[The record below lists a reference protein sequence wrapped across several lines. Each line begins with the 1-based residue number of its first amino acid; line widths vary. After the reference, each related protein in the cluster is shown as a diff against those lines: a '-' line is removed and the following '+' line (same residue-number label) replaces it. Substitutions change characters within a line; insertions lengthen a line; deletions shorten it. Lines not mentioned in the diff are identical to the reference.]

1 MQPISKKILLHIG
14 APKCGSSSI
23 QKTLTFNP
31 TFGYKG
37 GGPGPIN
44 YWLIQ
49 NGVASRSPIVKTL
62 AVGQDYLASNHLL
75 WRDLDRPCVH
85 KCLQDLITKMESNEV
100 AIVSGESFGYAFL
113 EIVENFGVKCDCAKS
128 KDLEITVV
136 MFIRDIFSLTES
148 AYFQWGLWSTPTLEK
163 WVEGGGLT
171 ISFFHGAAAQ
181 SAFQLG
187 CDNLVIHHLEQ
198 GSLLD
203 PFYTVLQR
211 WGYLKNHFEMMNLLT
226 SNSRASL
233 DDIRLQQRN
242 VGLREIHDPRT
253 EFFLNQLRSEGNLP
267 NAKAPNLL
275 TESIVSTIVIRLS
288 KDRELL
294 QTFCSEETNEIL
306 FREFSEEHL
315 MSLNYCD
322 PGNNPYETL
331 REPPNIDYLEK
342 LSVLLIKKFY
352 DERSFAA
359 ASEMHLGELN
369 QAVAE
374 RNQAVAEKEMI
385 LNSRIWKF
393 TSIWRRF
400 R

>member
-1 MQPISKKILLHIG
+1 VQPISKKILLHIG

-49 NGVASRSPIVKTL
+49 NGVAIRSPIVKTL
-62 AVGQDYLASNHLL
+62 AVGQDYLASDHLL

-100 AIVSGESFGYAFL
+100 AIVSGESFGYTFL
-113 EIVENFGVKCDCAKS
+113 EIVENIGVKCDCAKS
-128 KDLEITVV
+128 KDLEITAV
-136 MFIRDIFSLTES
+136 MFIRDIFSLIES
-148 AYFQWGLWSTPTLEK
+148 AYFQWGLWSTPTLGE
-163 WVEGGGLT
+163 WVEGEGV
-171 ISFFHGAAAQ
+171 ISLFNGAIAQ

-198 GSLLD
+198 GLLLD
-203 PFYTVLQR
+203 PFFRVLER
-211 WGYLKNHFEMMNLLT
+211 WGYLKNHFEMIDLLN

-253 EFFLNQLRSEGNLP
+253 EFLLNQLRVENNLSYK
-267 NAKAPNLL
+267 KAPHLL
-275 TESIVSTIVIRLS
+275 TESSVSTIIKRFS
-288 KDRELL
+288 NDRKIL
-294 QTFCSEETNEIL
+294 QGFCSDETNQIL
-306 FREFSEEHL
+306 GHEFSEEHL
-315 MSLNYCD
+315 MNLGYRDSKKD
-322 PGNNPYETL
+322 PYETL
-331 REPPNIDYLEK
+331 LETPDIDYLEK
-342 LSVLLIKKFY
+342 LSALLIRKLLHEQSFIA
-352 DERSFAA
+352 ERNQAVA
-359 ASEMHLGELN
+359 ERN

-385 LNSRIWKF
+385 LNSRIWKY
-393 TSIWRRF
+393 TKLWRKF